1 MAKQYIPGIS
11 GLLTEPNPADSPS
24 NSLSEAENVVIDQ
37 SGKVQ
42 ARHGINVNGTDKYA
56 ISTTNTFLPSVSNL
70 RGGASI
76 SNLGFNTVIIDSS
89 NNKFSYALS
98 GTWYQVTLTSGT
110 RTALEIKSQ
119 LVGSTLINNQIVLSD
134 GFYVEIGAGSANA
147 ILGFTQGSY
156 SYGRE
161 IRDTVT
167 NNVVYSSITNN
178 SELFFKFLQ
187 YKDGGNNPVNGYI
200 VKQPRNKYVLVKPS
214 DTTSNSLTG
223 SLYDTNTTDSSYRI
237 YQIDSQSAKTINVN
251 EISYSNIS
259 NVLTTDKSLYLQTN
273 KGLVESNLQDLFIP
287 TYERYFRIRWP
298 NLPALSYTLSRSS
311 LYANWFSSG
320 YKCGIRY
327 TYFRELGYSDNDSSV
342 IYESEPSRVYEIF
355 NNGADS
361 VIDIELNFNTIF
373 QGNTVYEELNDFC
386 QSNNGRK
393 FGIRIYRT
401 EIIPI
406 SKVVDGIPRA
416 TVLSD
421 EYFLCTEA
429 IDFDG
434 LLAST
439 TLVTDLTI
447 SNTVSVYRKYN
458 TSGELFLNDTYTV
471 VPNNVSQQNV
481 PVPGGYLYS
490 QKDIEYVQPSAQSIH
505 LDNVIPAKVK
515 VTGKTWN
522 NSYYASTGVNDR
534 NPETQTLDDDVYAFG
549 TTAVNNYFAYEYK
562 NVENVSKFFNTYQT
576 IVSKSWADV
585 AFTSGNFS
593 NAEIIVE
600 IWDYTTLPDAAATIN
615 KNRKLASGSIKLAN
629 VGTNFS
635 TYPASSVGTYTTE
648 YSRWPIVT
656 GYTPN
661 IDPTFGADNQWLL
674 TFELNQLFEAKPQN
688 KYLIQLNVK
697 SFPVSKALKIRKGL
711 IPINQYSYN
720 TSSYAWTDSG
730 VPTLTTISDTPYPV
744 ILSQRYPIYTYSYTT
759 LNAMQDSVL
768 PPYKLDVNTP
778 FVADKYDLNFVSV
791 LKSSGNG
798 VNVTRNEL
806 PIAIPKQA
814 LWVQGATTL
823 TDALNAITDLTN
835 NSYKVC
841 FGVNWGTSVNATR
854 VTYDC
859 DGVIRV
865 SDTSVNTSSGETATV
880 YAGQWQG
887 VTANATT
894 NTFTTITYSA
904 DVDGYLSNVTT
915 SPNHNLIDGTI
926 IFFSVGK
933 ADYTNPYINPGS
945 PGSSPS
951 TRTSNSA
958 LMTPSFPSP
967 ITVGTQYYVINAI
980 GNTFQISTAL
990 NGSALD
996 ITTVG
1001 AGNIR
1006 FTRVDPQGSRYLVR
1020 NFTKNL
1026 VTNDDGIIDIGERL
1040 YIDKN
1045 LDGAENTNLIAPNS
1059 KLLTQ
1064 FKDSAI
1070 YAGIKTPLNASFSVT
1085 SLPKSQQ
1092 VKLAPR
1098 VVADGTIAP
1107 GSLVNLSL
1115 TNYSLLTS
1123 ITIGDTGNLYLEA
1136 PFFNYKSMNIS
1147 SFTNGTTYTTLLTSG
1162 TVTVSSA
1169 NSTNSRVIKFDNF
1182 AGGSTVTG
1190 ETLLSFPINATVFQ
1204 RPKLKLRLTS
1214 NTNEI
1219 TEIEIRLKSLF
1230 NRNGYYSLYNRYGVL
1245 DDGYLQANASVK
1257 ELNVIN
1263 SATGLIKRQNF
1274 IPRMVPG
1281 TADGQINPDG
1291 QHTYTSNLSITNN
1304 TNNIYYNAT
1313 TNTLVLTGLNEFN
1326 LSAFPSP
1333 GMMLIQGFS
1342 SSNASEFYAIFNYK
1356 SHTVDTAVTNKI
1368 TFNSVTLTYLSKND
1382 GGGSGGGYVV
1392 PTTTLST
1399 EIANFSANRYYL
1411 YFLPG
1416 TTEKNLPIYTY
1427 SPVTPDPTQ
1436 PYSLIT
1442 YSTTLANIIVTER
1455 HETLS
1460 SNVLPIFTFK
1470 PHINRDST
1478 VVATF
1483 DPNGNYLF
1491 KGTAAVDTG
1500 AYLDQYAELIVD
1512 KFNEELTSRNISA
1525 RLRKGSGVGEVLV
1538 SFDDGYSIELLNSTG
1553 EHQFLPKLDPNT
1565 YKTLAVKDDV
1575 AQYFKNE
1582 LQFSRRQIPEVVTA
1596 SSYNKLGLP
1605 DKEYIAFALVVD
1617 DLYAFKEDG
1626 IFRITD
1632 VGGSS
1637 IPVYQTSQITATV
1650 ICQAAGSVQEINGE
1664 VIFIA
1669 QQGFMSIRDG
1679 ELQNIN
1685 GAIQRDI
1692 SILLQ
1697 TSPNYRIK
1705 SFVNKS
1711 KNLYYCTLINE
1722 VDSTLDVKSG
1732 TYIFNVKTRQWSFMN
1747 EEIID
1752 GLEDFEKRN
1761 LVAYKQKS
1769 IVTTPYLSSFGDY
1782 RVYETLG
1789 TYNYLDPRT
1798 NTSKT
1803 ISAVKYNFP
1812 YPLQTVTSKNAFYSI
1827 ARERHTNNIISN
1839 AADQYDY
1846 ISDIV
1851 SLVNTTNS
1859 ITRGSPQFAL
1869 SLELNS
1875 QTWYQNYWQIKHQ
1888 TLERPCYSAEYIN
1901 QNKAA
1906 IHDSV
1911 IQYFHNRKAYIR
1923 IYSDVNNFATSEA
1936 FEIKLI
1942 SVSNYVTPL
1951 QKTYYVFEFIN
1962 GIPTNWA
1969 TRTVVGIRLEV
1980 GVPVKITFNPES
1992 ANQPDTNKLFQEY
2005 MVHTETNNKAM
2016 AMNFKTDS
2024 RSAFLATDR
2033 KFEYDATASNRNVF
2047 RTYIP
2052 TAMARGRYLIRQVK
2066 HDLPLENLIITGQTI
2081 VMRDGSTRV
2090 QKDKDNS

>member
-1 MAKQYIPGIS
+1 MAKQYIPGVS
-11 GLLTEPNPADSPS
+11 GLLTEPNPVDSPS
-24 NSLSEAENVVIDQ
+24 NTLSEAENVIIDQ

-42 ARHGINVNGTDKYA
+42 ARHGLNINGSDKYA

-70 RGGASI
+70 RGFASI
-76 SNLGFNTVIIDSS
+76 SNLGFDTVTIDST

-98 GTWYQVTLTSGT
+98 GTWYWVTLTSGT
-110 RTALEIKSQ
+110 RTALQIQGQ
-119 LVGSTLINNQIVLSD
+119 LVGSTLVNNKIVLSD

-147 ILGFTQGSY
+147 VLGFTQGSY
-156 SYGRE
+156 SYGHE
-161 IRDTVT
+161 IRDTET
-167 NNVVYSSITNN
+167 NNVVYSSISNN

-187 YKDGGNNPVNGYI
+187 YKDGDNNPVNGYI

-214 DTTSNSLTG
+214 DTASNVLTG

-237 YQIDSQSAKTINVN
+237 YQIDSKSAKTINVN

-311 LYANWFSSG
+311 LYSNWFFSG

-327 TYFRELGYSDNDSSV
+327 TFFRELGYSENDSYT

-355 NNGADS
+355 NNGPDS
-361 VIDIELNFNTIF
+361 TIDIELNFNTIF
-373 QGNTVYEELNDFC
+373 QGNSVYEELNDFC

-401 EIIPI
+401 TIVPI
-406 SKVVDGIPRA
+406 SKVVDGIPQA
-416 TVLSD
+416 TTLEN
-421 EYFLCTEA
+421 EYFLCAEA
-429 IDFDG
+429 IEFDG

-439 TLVTDLTI
+439 TLVNDLAI

-471 VPNNVSQQNV
+471 VPNNVSEQNV

-490 QKDIEYVQPSAQSIH
+490 QNDIEYVQPSAQSIH

-515 VTGKTWN
+515 VTGKTGN

-534 NPETQTLDDDVYAFG
+534 NPEYQTLDDNVYAFG

-562 NVENVSKFFNTYQT
+562 NVETVSKFFNTYQT

-593 NAEIIVE
+593 NAEIIAE
-600 IWDYTTLPDAAATIN
+600 IWEYTRGGDAAATIT

-656 GYTPN
+656 VYTPN
-661 IDPTFGADNQWLL
+661 IDPAVGADNQWLL
-674 TFELNQLFEAKPQN
+674 TFELNQLFEAKPQTY
-688 KYLIQLNVK
+688 YLIQLNFK
-697 SFPVSKALKIRKGL
+697 SFPASKALKIRTGL
-711 IPINQYSYN
+711 IPINQYSYL
-720 TSSYAWTDSG
+720 SRSYAWTDSG
-730 VPTLTTISDTPYPV
+730 VPTVTATADNPYPV

-806 PIAIPKQA
+806 PIAIPKQS
-814 LWVQGATTL
+814 LWVQGASTL
-823 TDALNAITDLTN
+823 NNHLGV
-835 NSYKVC
+835 NSYNVC
-841 FGVNWGTSVNATR
+841 FGVNWGTSVVATR

-865 SDTSVNTSSGETATV
+865 SDTTVDNSSYETATV

-887 VTANATT
+887 VTVNTTT
-894 NTFTTITYSA
+894 NVFTTITYTA
-904 DVDGYLSNVTT
+904 DSIGDLQAPT
-915 SPNHNLIDGTI
+915 SPNHNLINGTI

-933 ADYTNPYINPGS
+933 ADYTGGLS
-945 PGSSPS
+945 ASS
-951 TRTSNSA
+951 RTSFSS
-958 LMTPSFPSP
+958 LQTPSLPGP
-967 ITVGTQYYVINAI
+967 ITVGTSYYVINAT
-980 GNTFQISTAL
+980 GNTFQISTSL

-996 ITTVG
+996 ITTAG
-1001 AGNIR
+1001 LGNIR
-1006 FTRVDPQGSRYLVR
+1006 FTRVTPQGSRYLVR
-1020 NFTKNL
+1020 NFSKNL
-1026 VTNDDGIIDIGERL
+1026 ITDDNGIKDIGERL
-1040 YIDKN
+1040 YTDKN
-1045 LDGAENTNLIAPNS
+1045 LDGAGNTNLIAPNS

-1070 YAGIKTPLNASFSVT
+1070 YAGIKTPLNASFSVI

-1092 VKLAPR
+1092 VKIAPR
-1098 VVADGTIAP
+1098 VVADGTIGA
-1107 GSLVNLSL
+1107 GSLVDLSL
-1115 TNYSLLTS
+1115 TNYSLLS
-1123 ITIGDTGNLYLEA
+1123 PITIGDTGNLYLET

-1147 SFTNGTTYTTLLTSG
+1147 SFSNGSTYVSLATSG
-1162 TVTVSSA
+1162 TLTVSSA
-1169 NSTNSRVIKFDNF
+1169 NSINSRKITLDNYS
-1182 AGGSTVTG
+1182 GDTLTG
-1190 ETLLSFPINATVFQ
+1190 TTLLSFPINATVYQ

-1219 TEIEIRLKSLF
+1219 TEIEIRLKSLY

-1263 SATGLIKRQNF
+1263 STVATAKIRRQNF

-1281 TADGQINPDG
+1281 TGDGQINPDG
-1291 QHTYTSNLSITNN
+1291 KHSRTPSANLSITDP

-1313 TNTLVLTGLNEFN
+1313 SNTLVLTGLNEFN

-1333 GMMLIQGFS
+1333 GLMLIQGFGANVS
-1342 SSNASEFYAIFNYK
+1342 DEHYAIFSYK
-1356 SHTVDTAVTNKI
+1356 SNTVDTATTNKI
-1368 TFNSVTLTYLSKND
+1368 TFNSVTLTYYSNTSSS
-1382 GGGSGGGYVV
+1382 SGQGYVV
-1392 PTTTLST
+1392 PTSELST
-1399 EIANFSANRYYL
+1399 SISGFTTRDYYL

-1416 TTEKNLPIYTY
+1416 TTEKNLPMYTY
-1427 SPVTPDPTQ
+1427 APSSPDLNQAYARIVYNSATDIRIDER
-1436 PYSLIT
+1436 YSSI
-1442 YSTTLANIIVTER
+1442 TTL
-1455 HETLS
+1455 
-1460 SNVLPIFTFK
+1460 NVLPIFTFK

-1478 VVATF
+1478 VVAIF

-1500 AYLDQYAELIVD
+1500 TYLDQYAELIVD

-1525 RLRKGSGVGEVLV
+1525 RLRKGSGIGEVLV

-1553 EHQFLPKLDPNT
+1553 EHEFSPKLDPNT
-1565 YKTLAVKDDV
+1565 YKTLAVRDDV

-1582 LQFSRRQIPEVVTA
+1582 LQFSRRQIPEVIPAA
-1596 SSYNKLGLP
+1596 SSTKLGLP
-1605 DKEYIAFALVVD
+1605 DKEYIAFALVVN

-1632 VGGSS
+1632 VGGAS
-1637 IPVYQTSQITATV
+1637 IPVYDNSQITATV

-1669 QQGFMSIRDG
+1669 QQGFMSIRDS

-1722 VDSTLDVKSG
+1722 VDPTLDVKSG

-1761 LVAYKQKS
+1761 LVAYKQKT
-1769 IVTTPYLSSFGDY
+1769 IVTTPYISGEISNT
-1782 RVYETLG
+1782 YETLG
-1789 TYNYLDPRT
+1789 SYNYFDPRT
-1798 NTSKT
+1798 NTSKA
-1803 ISAVKYNFP
+1803 IAAVKYNFP
-1812 YPLQTVTSKNAFYSI
+1812 YPLETVTSKNAFYSI
-1827 ARERHTNNIISN
+1827 ARERHTNNIIFN
-1839 AADQYDY
+1839 PADQYDF

-1851 SLVNTTNS
+1851 ALFNTTNTLDRS
-1859 ITRGSPQFAL
+1859 GFSLPQQFAL

-1901 QNKAA
+1901 VNKAA
-1906 IHDSV
+1906 IHDGV
-1911 IQYFHNRKAYIR
+1911 IQYFNNRKAYIR
-1923 IYSDVNNFATSEA
+1923 IYSDTNYTISEV

-1942 SVSNYVTPL
+1942 SVSNYVTPS

-1962 GIPTNWA
+1962 GTPTDWT
-1969 TRTVVGIRLEV
+1969 TRLIRGVRLEF

-1992 ANQPDTNKLFQEY
+1992 GNSPDTNKLFQEY
-2005 MVHTETNNKAM
+2005 MVHTETVNKAM
-2016 AMNFKTDS
+2016 AMNFKIDGKVS
-2024 RSAFLATDR
+2024 FLATDR
-2033 KFEYDATASNRNVF
+2033 QFVYDATATARNVF
-2047 RTYIP
+2047 RTYVP
-2052 TAMARGRYLIRQVK
+2052 TAVARGRYLIRRVK
-2066 HDLPLENLIITGQTI
+2066 HDVPLENLIITGQTI
-2081 VMRDGSTRV
+2081 VMRDSGSTRV